1 MLEFLTAFWTCSIR
15 FLRSWSGLSSAVAAA
30 LGALK
35 SMGFEV
41 PLPAW
46 VWWSGAIAVL
56 FVSAIFLE
64 MSLQNERD
72 KNKKT
77 EPNFKLEELVRRIRG
92 TDKLPGVNDPESIEI
107 LRVLELI
114 RQKALLGIVDVFGC
128 DHREWKGTQGVHRDM
143 LPKHPIQRE
152 HWASHSMNCSEFLC
166 DRLGLV
172 CGAENGRTVD
182 TYIMLWFDRS
192 QVDRVWPPRRS
203 IEWRLPF

>member
-1 MLEFLTAFWTCSIR
+1 MILIRKATGGVAAPLPSATLWHARRLGHTRRNGSVCHHGQDHDRQMLEFLTAFWTCSIR

-46 VWWSGAIAVL
+46 VWWSGAIAIL

-77 EPNFKLEELVRRIRG
+77 EPNFKLEELVRARQHARQRRAVSRRI
-92 TDKLPGVNDPESIEI
+92 
-107 LRVLELI
+107 VLELPPPGHHE
-114 RQKALLGIVDVFGC
+114 RQSVARSRTGADLRPA
-128 DHREWKGTQGVHRDM
+128 HGVHP
-143 LPKHPIQRE
+143 LLH
-152 HWASHSMNCSEFLC
+152 
-166 DRLGLV
+166 
-172 CGAENGRTVD
+172 
-182 TYIMLWFDRS
+182 
-192 QVDRVWPPRRS
+192 RR
-203 IEWRLPF
+203 R